1 MRCYKAPGGV
11 RAQVRRSRQGPGRR
25 HKSPEAL
32 STPRR
37 RDLASPGIVG
47 SIPVEPRQSQHAM
60 VRPLPTIYTPIKA
73 ILHFLTKSQENPLPQ
88 IESMHFS
95 GHGEPFGH
103 NFQNRTVSPYPVANR
118 CEFEGAT
125 KPLERSAHRC
135 AGAGKGLVGG
145 IRAPRP
151 CRHHGGGIWPALASW
166 DQSRPSQGSPNMPW
180 YTPSLLYI
188 PLYKRFCIF

>member
-11 RAQVRRSRQGPGRR
+11 RAQVRRSRQGPGRI

-37 RDLASPGIVG
+37 RDVASPGIVG
-47 SIPVEPRQSQHAM
+47 SIPAEPRQSQHAM
-60 VRPLPTIYTPIKA
+60 VHPLPTIYTPIKA

-118 CEFEGAT
+118 CEFEGAS
-125 KPLERSAHRC
+125 KHRAVCEFLRSFRALSVLVLPWCQNAPLN
-135 AGAGKGLVGG
+135 VFV
-145 IRAPRP
+145 I
-151 CRHHGGGIWPALASW
+151 
-166 DQSRPSQGSPNMPW
+166 DM
-180 YTPSLLYI
+180 
-188 PLYKRFCIF
+188 